1 MTKPIK
7 QISIFVGNTP
17 GALAN
22 ISEVLK
28 KCNINLTAFN
38 LAENSEFG
46 ILRIIVDDPESA
58 IEALSNHSIV
68 VRTTDVVGIK
78 IKDEPGAL
86 IEASREL
93 GKAGINIQYAYAF
106 ALPQGSAVMFIRVA
120 DPLKAI
126 EVLEKAGV
134 EVTEKTAI

>member
-22 ISEVLK
+22 ISEILK
-28 KCNINLTAFN
+28 KCDINLTAFN

-46 ILRIIVDDPESA
+46 ILRIIVEDPERA

-68 VRTTDVVGIK
+68 VRTTDVVGVK

-86 IEASREL
+86 I
-93 GKAGINIQYAYAF
+93 
-106 ALPQGSAVMFIRVA
+106 
-120 DPLKAI
+120 
-126 EVLEKAGV
+126 
-134 EVTEKTAI
+134 